1 MTKKVKTS
9 TGIIIGSAY
18 QENPFK
24 NSGPLVI
31 EKRKKSHML
40 WVVPIIFVCVIG
52 FIYAP

>member
-18 QENPFK
+18 EENPFK

-31 EKRKKSHML
+31 EKKKSRLL
-40 WVVPIIFVCVIG
+40 WVVSIVFVFVIG
-52 FIYAP
+52 FIYAA